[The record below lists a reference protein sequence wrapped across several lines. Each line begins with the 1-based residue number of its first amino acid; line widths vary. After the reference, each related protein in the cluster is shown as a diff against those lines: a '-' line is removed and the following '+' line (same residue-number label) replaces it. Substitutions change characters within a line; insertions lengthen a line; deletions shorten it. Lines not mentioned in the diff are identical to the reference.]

1 MVVVYLFCIIVAAK
15 TEEVSQKKATRRDN
29 FQVFHLVIVGLI
41 GFILGGVVCVGIF
54 LYCQRWRKATQ
65 HDKYSQYHEDKY
77 GTLGKNDVKPNLY
90 MSPSQV
96 SGISQGGTLNNK
108 YNYSSGSLGRTKDA
122 GKLTVKEATLKRNSL
137 MRTNL
142 SLNDL

>member
-1 MVVVYLFCIIVAAK
+1 M
-15 TEEVSQKKATRRDN
+15 SQKKATRRDN
-29 FQVFHLVIVGLI
+29 FQIFHLVIVGLI

-54 LYCQRWRKATQ
+54 LYCQRWRKAAR
-65 HDKYSQYHEDKY
+65 HDKYSQYHEEKY
-77 GTLGKNDVKPNLY
+77 GTAGKNDVKPNLY

-96 SGISQGGTLNNK
+96 SGISQSEPLNNK
-108 YNYSSGSLGRTKDA
+108 YNYSSGSLGRTTKDPS
-122 GKLTVKEATLKRNSL
+122 KMTVKEATLKRNSL